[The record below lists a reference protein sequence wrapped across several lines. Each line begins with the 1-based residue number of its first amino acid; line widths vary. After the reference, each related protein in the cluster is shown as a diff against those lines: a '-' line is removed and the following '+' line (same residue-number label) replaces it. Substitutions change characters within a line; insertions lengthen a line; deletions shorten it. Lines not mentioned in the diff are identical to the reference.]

1 MATKTNRLWA
11 IAALVTM
18 GTSFSACLKSVDT
31 TPSRPIAAFT
41 IINGILSSTALD
53 FFDNVT
59 TKPTATNLALG
70 FGENRYLVYGGV
82 HQFSFTKT
90 GTLTPIIATTT
101 NQFDSL
107 NYYTLVT
114 YGDSS
119 SAVVR
124 PIKDDFS
131 SAVTT
136 KLNIRFFNL
145 SPNSPAVD
153 LYLGDVK
160 VDSNLAYIGNSAIST
175 AFKAISNLGSASTL
189 KVKLTGSSA
198 AALPIAQNTTADLI
212 SGNVYT
218 IYLTGMKDSSGPLKP
233 QLKYVKSY
241 Y

>member
-11 IAALVTM
+11 IAALMVI

-31 TPSRPIAAFT
+31 TPSRPIAAFS
-41 IINGILSSTALD
+41 IINGIVSSTAVD
-53 FFDNVT
+53 FFDNIS
-59 TKPTATNLALG
+59 TKPTASGLALG
-70 FGENRYLVYGGV
+70 FGDNSYLVYGGV

-90 GTLTPIIATTT
+90 GTLTPILASTT

-107 NYYTLVT
+107 TFYTLVT

-145 SPNSPAVD
+145 SPNSPSVD

-160 VDSNLAYIGNSAIST
+160 VDSNLTYIGSGAIST
-175 AFKAISNLGSASTL
+175 GFKALSSVGSASTL

-198 AALPIAQNTTADLI
+198 ASLPIAQNTTANLI
-212 SGNVYT
+212 SGKVYT
-218 IYLTGMKDSSGPLKP
+218 IYLSGMKDSSGPLKP
-233 QLKYVKSY
+233 QLKYIESY